1 VTSAQANAQRRAQ
14 AKSPTNAHAALDAL
28 QKAIAAARVLELDL
42 TRAEAVRTEAA
53 ERLGIAHDAY
63 VLALVGGTGVGK
75 SSLLNALAG
84 EAVSPAGVLRPTT
97 GQPVVWIGS
106 GASSELADLRELF
119 VHLGVEP
126 PKARAGKSAGKSA
139 EPAGSGGSG
148 MAARPAGSTV
158 VILDLPDVDSLD
170 ASHRAAVEAV
180 LPKVDVVAW
189 VTDPEKYA
197 DAVLH
202 DDFLLAWMPRLDRQI
217 VILNKTDRLDDT
229 AVKTV
234 SEDLGRVLG
243 RELHGR
249 PAPKVLAA
257 SAISATRLAASPRSG
272 SRPSDQAEDG
282 IADLRTWL
290 SEAVDAKAV
299 VVARLSAGAR
309 AAVAQLAGSAGVAA
323 DSVAPL
329 VPDAERHRAIESAV
343 DDALRLVDLPGTGR
357 QAVAA
362 TRARARRRGTGPIG
376 LVTSA
381 IYRLSGRER
390 AVADPAGYLRAWRSR
405 GSLTRAAEH
414 IRRAV
419 TGALPSVP
427 PALRARYAAATEA
440 GDLERRLGEAVDR
453 VVARQPILDAPSSR
467 FWPLIGLLQ
476 SLNSVV
482 LIFGAAW
489 VVVWILA
496 RPPVAVFD
504 VPVLGP
510 VPAPLAL
517 LAVGL
522 LVGYLLARILGLHAG
537 WLGRRWARRLGA
549 QVRGDIEEAIGR
561 DAFAAIDPLEAARA
575 DLAAAWRQALNRRAS
590 AA

>member
-1 VTSAQANAQRRAQ
+1 VTGGRANSPRSGKPSTSRRA
-14 AKSPTNAHAALDAL
+14 KLNGETNAHAALDAL
-28 QKAIAAARVLELDL
+28 QKAIAAARVLGLDVNH
-42 TRAEAVRTEAA
+42 AEAVRTEAA
-53 ERLGIAHDAY
+53 ERLGIAPDAY

-84 EAVSPAGVLRPTT
+84 ETVSPAGVLRPTT
-97 GQPVVWIGS
+97 GQPVVWVGS
-106 GASSELADLRELF
+106 GASIGLADLRELF

-126 PKARAGKSAGKSA
+126 PKARVPKSAGSQ
-139 EPAGSGGSG
+139 GSGVAGGS
-148 MAARPAGSTV
+148 PGSTV

-170 ASHRAAVEAV
+170 ASHRSAVEAV

-202 DDFLLAWMPRLDRQI
+202 DDFLRTWMPRLDRQI
-217 VILNKTDRLDDT
+217 VILNKADRLDGT
-229 AVKTV
+229 AVATV
-234 SEDLGRVLG
+234 SEDLARVLG

-249 PAPKVLAA
+249 TAPKVLAA
-257 SAISATRLAASPRSG
+257 SALSASPVSG
-272 SRPSDQAEDG
+272 SSPTTQTRDG
-282 IADLRTWL
+282 MADLRQWL
-290 SEAVDAKAV
+290 AEAVDAKV
-299 VVARLSAGAR
+299 VVAARLSAGAR
-309 AAVAQLAGSAGVAA
+309 AAVAELAGSAGVAA

-329 VPDAERHRAIESAV
+329 VPETERRRAIEGAV
-343 DDALRLVDLPGTGR
+343 DDALRLVDLHGTGR

-376 LVTSA
+376 LVTST

-419 TGALPSVP
+419 SGALPSVP
-427 PALRARYAAATEA
+427 PALRGRYAAATEA

-476 SLNSVV
+476 SLNTLV

-489 VVVWILA
+489 VVIWILA

-522 LVGYLLARILGLHAG
+522 LAGYVWARVLGLHAG
-537 WLGRRWARRLGA
+537 WLGRRWARRIGA
-549 QVRGDIEEAIGR
+549 QVRGDIEQAIAR
-561 DAFAAIDPLEAARA
+561 DGFAAIDPIESARA
-575 DLAAAWRQALNRRAS
+575 DLGAAWRQAVGS
-590 AA
+590 ED

>member
-1 VTSAQANAQRRAQ
+1 MTSARTDAATNAPSNAH
-14 AKSPTNAHAALDAL
+14 ATNAHAALDAL
-28 QKAIAAARVLELDL
+28 QKAIAAARVLELDI
-42 TRAEAVRTEAA
+42 THAEAVRTEAA
-53 ERLGIAHDAY
+53 ERLGIAPDAY

-84 EAVSPAGVLRPTT
+84 ETVSPAGVLRPTT
-97 GQPVVWIGS
+97 GQPVVWVAD
-106 GASSELADLRELF
+106 GATAELGDLF

-126 PKARAGKSAGKSA
+126 PKVPTRGKSAGS
-139 EPAGSGGSG
+139 AGSG
-148 MAARPAGSTV
+148 V
-158 VILDLPDVDSLD
+158 VVLDLPDVDSLD
-170 ASHRAAVEAV
+170 ASHRSAVEAV

-202 DDFLLAWMPRLDRQI
+202 DDFLRTWMPRLDRQV
-217 VILNKTDRLDDT
+217 VILNKADRLDGT
-229 AVKTV
+229 AVATV
-234 SEDLGRVLG
+234 SEDLARVLG
-243 RELHGR
+243 REFHGR
-249 PAPKVLAA
+249 AAPKVLAA
-257 SAISATRLAASPRSG
+257 SAISGTPESTAA
-272 SRPSDQAEDG
+272 RPAEREDG
-282 IADLRTWL
+282 IADLRRWL
-290 SEAVDAKAV
+290 AEAVDAKAV
-299 VVARLSAGAR
+299 VAARLSAGSR
-309 AAVAQLAGSAGVAA
+309 AAVAELAGSAGVAA

-329 VPDAERHRAIESAV
+329 VPEAERRRAIESAV

-362 TRARARRRGTGPIG
+362 TRARARRRGTGPLG
-376 LVTSA
+376 LVTST

-419 TGALPSVP
+419 TGSLPAVP

-453 VVARQPILDAPSSR
+453 AVARQPILDAPSSG
-467 FWPLIGLLQ
+467 FWPLLGVLQ
-476 SLNSVV
+476 SLNTVV

-489 VVVWILA
+489 AVVWILA

-510 VPAPLAL
+510 IPAPLAL

-522 LVGYLLARILGLHAG
+522 LVGYVLARVLGLHAG
-537 WLGRRWARRLGA
+537 WLGRRWARRIGA
-549 QVRGDIEEAIGR
+549 QVRGDIEEAIAR

-575 DLAAAWRQALNRRAS
+575 DLAAAWRQAVESTA
-590 AA
+590 